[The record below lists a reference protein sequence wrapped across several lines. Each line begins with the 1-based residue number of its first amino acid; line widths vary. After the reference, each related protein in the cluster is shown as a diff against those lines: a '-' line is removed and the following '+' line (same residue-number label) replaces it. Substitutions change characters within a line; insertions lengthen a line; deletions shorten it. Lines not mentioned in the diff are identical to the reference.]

1 MSESPLRWAPQMSC
15 RVSKEVHQIDGIIGC
30 RGFIHGRQLHAN
42 YITHGAGVGRL
53 VGGGDGLNV
62 RLSHSVP
69 K

>member
-1 MSESPLRWAPQMSC
+1 MASLVVEDSYM
-15 RVSKEVHQIDGIIGC
+15 VDNYMQI
-30 RGFIHGRQLHAN
+30 
-42 YITHGAGVGRL
+42 ITHGAGVGRL